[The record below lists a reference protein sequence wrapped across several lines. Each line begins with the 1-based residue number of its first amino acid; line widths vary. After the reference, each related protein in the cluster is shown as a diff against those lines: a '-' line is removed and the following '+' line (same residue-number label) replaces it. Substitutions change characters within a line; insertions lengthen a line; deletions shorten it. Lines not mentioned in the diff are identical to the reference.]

1 MYSKLFQFIFEEI
14 KLANIYFHKDT
25 PILKIFFV
33 VVFIRTRD
41 TNVFHAFSL
50 KVDLSTNRFR
60 VVSACSFIKIIDEI
74 QTQALRDQELNTIQG
89 YKMKKIGETLMFDY
103 RVLEICTD
111 NM

>member
-1 MYSKLFQFIFEEI
+1 M
-14 KLANIYFHKDT
+14 
-25 PILKIFFV
+25 
-33 VVFIRTRD
+33 VFIRTRD

-50 KVDLSTNRFR
+50 EVDLSTKRFM
-60 VVSACSFIKIIDEI
+60 VTAACSFIKTIDEI

-89 YKMKKIGETLMFDY
+89 SKMKRIGERPMFDD